1 MCRWQSIRSKDISKE
16 KEQKDEAL
24 IKLTTRERE
33 LRKRIEDIVDPHSQ
47 DAKGTPKKTSLK
59 LSNANGRP
67 NITYNGDPAR
77 KGKKR
82 KSIIQ

>member
-1 MCRWQSIRSKDISKE
+1 MRRWQSIRSKDIYKE

-33 LRKRIEDIVDPHSQ
+33 LRKRIEDIVDPHGQ
-47 DAKGTPKKTSLK
+47 DAKGTPKKSSLK
-59 LSNANGRP
+59 LSNVNGRP
-67 NITYNGDPAR
+67 NLAYNVDPAR

-82 KSIIQ
+82 KSIMQ